1 MVRSSSVWIGCFMFA
16 SPSQRRAHARPRAT
30 TRSITP
36 PTLLHACPERH
47 EGDAPSVQPGAEAS
61 GAQADLPASILVP
74 PREASAFHVHTPGV
88 LARRWLDSF
97 LFSRSSS
104 VSPLLPAVTRPERTI
119 TEVLRRRHA

>member
-1 MVRSSSVWIGCFMFA
+1 MVRSSSVWIGCFLFP

-47 EGDAPSVQPGAEAS
+47 EGDTPSVQPGAEAS
-61 GAQADLPASILVP
+61 GAQADLPASVLAP
-74 PREASAFHVHTPGV
+74 PREASAFDVHTPGV
-88 LARRWLDSF
+88 LAGRCLDSF

-104 VSPLLPAVTRPERTI
+104 VRRLLPAVTRPERPSRQG
-119 TEVLRRRHA
+119 LPR

>member
-47 EGDAPSVQPGAEAS
+47 EGDTPSVQPGAEAS
-61 GAQADLPASILVP
+61 GAQADLPASVLAP
-74 PREASAFHVHTPGV
+74 PREASAFHVHTPAV
-88 LARRWLDSF
+88 LPSPSFSSF
-97 LFSRSSS
+97 LFSSSSS
-104 VSPLLPAVTRPERTI
+104 VRHLLPP
-119 TEVLRRRHA
+119 L